1 MNPRRLVPVAVGLL
15 LVVGGLLGF
24 LVLDGLLADVVCV
37 VAVVAGV
44 AVVRLG
50 SRPAPDEIV

>member
-15 LVVGGLLGF
+15 LVVGGLVGF

>member
-15 LVVGGLLGF
+15 LVVGGLVGF
-24 LVLDGLLADVVCV
+24 FVLDGMLADVVCV
-37 VAVVAGV
+37 GAVVTGI

>member
-15 LVVGGLLGF
+15 LVVGGLVGF

-37 VAVVAGV
+37 VAVVAGI